1 MKEDEVTAETD
12 ELRNHRRA
20 AIPLLIQYRFSPFE
34 NYRTDYSADIS
45 AGGLFLSSDDAPANV
60 ATILLRFLPR
70 DGSRVIHAQ
79 GEIVRRSEE
88 GLAVRFIH
96 IDEQD
101 QSYVDALVSHELD

>member
-1 MKEDEVTAETD
+1 MSFEITAELPFRCSSNIDFPPSRTI
-12 ELRNHRRA
+12 EQITRLISLPA
-20 AIPLLIQYRFSPFE
+20 ACL
-34 NYRTDYSADIS
+34 SA
-45 AGGLFLSSDDAPANV
+45 DDAPTNV

-79 GEIVRRSEE
+79 GEIVRRSPE

>member
-1 MKEDEVTAETD
+1 MTADTD
-12 ELRNHRRA
+12 ELRNYRRA
-20 AIPLLIQYRFSPFE
+20 EIPLLIQYRFSPFE

-60 ATILLRFLPR
+60 STILLRFLPR

-101 QSYVDALVSHELD
+101 QSYVDSLVSHELD

>member
-1 MKEDEVTAETD
+1 LKENEVSGETD

-20 AIPLLIQYRFSPFE
+20 EIPLLIQYRFSPFE

-45 AGGLFLSSDDAPANV
+45 AGGLFLSADDAPPNV

-79 GEIVRRSEE
+79 GEIVRRSDE
-88 GLAVRFIH
+88 GLAVRFMH
-96 IDEQD
+96 IDAQD
-101 QSYVDALVSHELD
+101 QTYVDALVSHELD